1 MKPGILQWKIGDRI
15 VTTLNDGFN
24 QASVDI
30 VQGLSRDEAVTA
42 PRFGSL
48 PSSPPGAGIGTVQPP
63 QRAHPRATLQ
73 RRHVPSDPPFVPPC
87 ASVANHR
94 RHLDLREQS
103 QGWLAR
109 RRLRRALLV

>member
-42 PRFGSL
+42 PYYPVAQGLLLRGMYATGSFETG
-48 PSSPPGAGIGTVQPP
+48 SCENFDSGETNRQIDDVRTCNSPCQQHGASGG
-63 QRAHPRATLQ
+63 
-73 RRHVPSDPPFVPPC
+73 
-87 ASVANHR
+87 
-94 RHLDLREQS
+94 
-103 QGWLAR
+103 
-109 RRLRRALLV
+109 